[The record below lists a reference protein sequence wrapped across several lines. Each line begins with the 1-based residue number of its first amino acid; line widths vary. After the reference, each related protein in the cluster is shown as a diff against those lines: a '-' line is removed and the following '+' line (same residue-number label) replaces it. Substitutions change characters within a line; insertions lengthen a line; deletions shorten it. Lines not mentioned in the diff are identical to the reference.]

1 MASSILERYEQL
13 RADSSVAEC
22 GPDEADCRRTP
33 FAAEQDTEV
42 QVPPPTLL
50 VSERRLIPSGAFVHR
65 SLALDDMAKVL
76 RVGPVTAPIPLAS
89 G

>member
-1 MASSILERYEQL
+1 MRCGMLCWRWGTRAGRVQPWIIGGGGSS
-13 RADSSVAEC
+13 S
-22 GPDEADCRRTP
+22 
-33 FAAEQDTEV
+33 
-42 QVPPPTLL
+42 PPPTLL
-50 VSERRLIPSGAFVHR
+50 VSERRWIPSGAFVHR